1 MEIQIFPRQSE
12 LLRDLIIIAF
22 LIKKNNKVAIAS
34 SKDVYDIL

>member
-22 LIKKNNKVAIAS
+22 FNKKNNKVAIAS
-34 SKDVYDIL
+34 SKDIYDIL